1 MITEENSYF
10 TILEAFLV
18 NSKQHQET
26 QCSTSVHTQDVP
38 TKSFNFYFPEKET
51 HIHSKNNA
59 YTNSKKQNIKVAFFT
74 HILLSLDIII
84 PLQSSYKIPD
94 THITTWK

>member
-59 YTNSKKQNIKVAFFT
+59 YTNSKKQNIKVAFFVEFKEACQ
-74 HILLSLDIII
+74 I
-84 PLQSSYKIPD
+84 PLKS
-94 THITTWK
+94 